1 MEDNLKAEGFSPEL
15 FGRLGTPA
23 APEDVIASHS
33 SLELAFLGD
42 TVHDL
47 TVRQLLLL
55 QANRPIKQQHRLATQ
70 YVRADAQALLYDVLA
85 RGDSPLTDPE
95 REVMRRGRNQ
105 SHTSGRGSS
114 VNEYRKATGFEA
126 LLGFLYLAGQQG
138 RAVSLVQYAME
149 HTKEAAGQQAAQQ
162 TDEPIG

>member
-1 MEDNLKAEGFSPEL
+1 MEERISAEGFSPEL
-15 FGRLGTPA
+15 FERLGTPA

-55 QANRPIKQQHRLATQ
+55 QANRPIKQQHKLATQ

-85 RGDSPLTDPE
+85 REDSPLTDPE

-126 LLGFLYLAGQQG
+126 LLGYLYLTRQRDRIVA
-138 RAVSLVQYAME
+138 LVRYAME
-149 HTKEAAGQQAAQQ
+149 QTGQQEAEHTAS
-162 TDEPIG
+162 PIG